1 MNIFDTFDLFLR
13 KPLSILKNGLV
24 SLVHIRAENMFNNK
38 SAINVDLMEQKA
50 QITVIN
56 NEKVYNLLKLTMHRA
71 KMKNLKDLETT
82 KKHEPVLITK
92 KEIEE

>member
-38 SAINVDLMEQKA
+38 NAINVDLMEQKA

-56 NEKVYNLLKLTMHRA
+56 NEKVYNLLKLTMYRA
-71 KMKNLKDLETT
+71 KMKKLKDLETT

>member
-38 SAINVDLMEQKA
+38 NAINVDLMEQKA
-50 QITVIN
+50 QITVVN
-56 NEKVYNLLKLTMHRA
+56 SEKVYKLLKLTMHRA

>member
-13 KPLSILKNGLV
+13 KPLSILRNGLV

-50 QITVIN
+50 QITVVN
-56 NEKVYNLLKLTMHRA
+56 SEKVTDEL
-71 KMKNLKDLETT
+71 
-82 KKHEPVLITK
+82 
-92 KEIEE
+92 IEEIKQFLSKQQDE